1 MGDTYAKIAEI
12 KNEWMRQWAR
22 TVLIVERSVPPGE
35 RLKQQ
40 NIYCDIDTQGNKALV
55 MKQYLS
61 DEKVAEI
68 DEILE
73 MKVTHRKNL
82 TRREKKFGIAS
93 VSEMGKNL
101 AGAAVIQPDASDGS
115 APEDP
120 YA

>member
-1 MGDTYAKIAEI
+1 MYK
-12 KNEWMRQWAR
+12 R
-22 TVLIVERSVPPGE
+22 
-35 RLKQQ
+35 KQ
-40 NIYCDIDTQGNKALV
+40 
-55 MKQYLS
+55 
-61 DEKVAEI
+61 VAEI

-82 TRREKKFGIAS
+82 TRREKKFGWLILKYLLWKKLHVLEFLSRIAS

>member
-1 MGDTYAKIAEI
+1 
-12 KNEWMRQWAR
+12 
-22 TVLIVERSVPPGE
+22 
-35 RLKQQ
+35 
-40 NIYCDIDTQGNKALV
+40 

-61 DEKVAEI
+61 DEQVAIWIYISDNITRQLLLIAQVEEI

-82 TRREKKFGIAS
+82 TRREKKFGWVAQFWQNLSIFENLRKKLYVLEVLLSRIAS

>member
-1 MGDTYAKIAEI
+1 MYK
-12 KNEWMRQWAR
+12 R
-22 TVLIVERSVPPGE
+22 
-35 RLKQQ
+35 KQ
-40 NIYCDIDTQGNKALV
+40 
-55 MKQYLS
+55 
-61 DEKVAEI
+61 VAEI

-82 TRREKKFGIAS
+82 TRREKKFGWLIWKYLLWKLVQKNVLEFLLSRIAS